1 MNPKQDLWKKCSPAN
16 YFQNIEIPDSWE
28 TIEEFTNWYLAQRM
42 PLMIPW
48 DAEVIRTDDAT
59 AICIF
64 RKPPYQVEL
73 YLIHPGLS
81 VERHA
86 HPGMDV
92 ITMSLGGGKVD
103 TRSVTGTSTSWG
115 DISENLK
122 NGEFHGGQS
131 VLQKSLGFG
140 LMSFEKWPAGV
151 PMTSAAI
158 HWQGKTAGPIHDSL
172 INENNPGAI
181 IQERYADILHIK
193 NKQNLDK

>member
-1 MNPKQDLWKKCSPAN
+1 MNPKQELWKKCTPAT
-16 YFQNIEIPDSWE
+16 YFGNIEIPDTWDS
-28 TIEEFTNWYLAQRM
+28 IESFTNWYLEQRM

-59 AICIF
+59 AICVF

-81 VERHA
+81 VAKHA

-92 ITMSLGGGKVD
+92 ITMTLGGGKID
-103 TRSVTGTSTSWG
+103 TRSVTNTSTSWG

-122 NGEFHGGQS
+122 NGEFHGGQT
-131 VLQKSLGFG
+131 VLQKSLGFS
-140 LMSFEKWPAGV
+140 LMSFEKWPEGV

-158 HWQGKTAGPIHDSL
+158 HWKGNTAGDIHDRL
-172 INENNPGAI
+172 IEKHHPNAI
-181 IQERYADILHIK
+181 IKEGYADILRI
-193 NKQNLDK
+193 NT

>member
-1 MNPKQDLWKKCSPAN
+1 MNPKQELWKKCSPID
-16 YFQNIEIPDSWE
+16 YFKEIIVPDSWE
-28 TIEEFTNWYLAQRM
+28 TIEDFTNWYLGQRM

-81 VERHA
+81 VSRHA

-92 ITMSLGGGKVD
+92 ITMSLGGGKND
-103 TRSVTGTSTSWG
+103 TKSIIGTSTNWG
-115 DISENLK
+115 NISENLK
-122 NGEFHGGQS
+122 AGELHGGQS
-131 VLQKSLGFG
+131 MPLTSLGFG
-140 LMSFEKWPAGV
+140 LISFEKWPANI

-158 HWQGKTAGPIHDSL
+158 HWQGKTAGPIHDNL
-172 INENNPGAI
+172 IKSRNPGCVVKSGH
-181 IQERYADILHIK
+181 ADITNSQI
-193 NKQNLDK
+193 NKT

>member
-1 MNPKQDLWKKCSPAN
+1 MNPKQELWKKCSPAT
-16 YFQNIEIPDSWE
+16 YFENIKIPDTWDS
-28 TIEEFTNWYLAQRM
+28 IESFTNWYLEQRM

-81 VERHA
+81 VAKHA
-86 HPGMDV
+86 HPGMEV
-92 ITMSLGGGKVD
+92 ITMTLGGGKID
-103 TRSVTGTSTSWG
+103 TKSVTNTSTCWG

-122 NGEFHGGQS
+122 NGEFHGGQPI
-131 VLQKSLGFG
+131 LKKTLGFG
-140 LMSFEKWPAGV
+140 LMSFEKWPANV

-158 HWQGKTAGPIHDSL
+158 HWVGETAGVVHDKL
-172 INENNPGAI
+172 ISSHHPGAVLHDG
-181 IQERYADILHIK
+181 YANIS
-193 NKQNLDK
+193 QNNNT

>member
-1 MNPKQDLWKKCSPAN
+1 MNPKQELWKKCTPAT
-16 YFQNIEIPDSWE
+16 YFGNIEIPDTWDS
-28 TIEEFTNWYLAQRM
+28 IESFINWYLEQRM

-59 AICIF
+59 AICVF

-81 VERHA
+81 VAKHA

-92 ITMSLGGGKVD
+92 ITMTLGGGKID
-103 TRSVTGTSTSWG
+103 TRSVTNTSTSWG

-122 NGEFHGGQS
+122 NGEFHGGQT
-131 VLQKSLGFG
+131 VLQKSLGFS
-140 LMSFEKWPAGV
+140 LMSFEKWPEGV

-158 HWQGKTAGPIHDSL
+158 HWKGSTAGEIHDRL
-172 INENNPGAI
+172 IEKHHSNAI
-181 IQERYADILHIK
+181 IKEGYADILRV
-193 NKQNLDK
+193 NT